1 MVVLGRVS
9 PLAPGVTAFQRPQAF
24 RELVTSLYV
33 YRVSLRG
40 LVRILDLL
48 GCGVGAATLWR
59 DVQAVAP
66 GRMPDP
72 QATLSPWLEV
82 DETWLSIGGAKR
94 PVAVVLG
101 PTGERLDLRLSGP
114 GFDGGDGFTDLA
126 QRGARILTTDDAPVY
141 GPALDASGL
150 DRQQCA
156 VPRQRTVGR
165 HIRDLDED
173 ALTHLDRALLPI
185 LQRLARGR
193 VFGSP
198 EAGLAGNLP
207 GPAAWYPL
215 ARHLR
220 ACLRPADTLRTQT
233 ATPPSTFWT
242 GAGP

>member
-1 MVVLGRVS
+1 MCLGRVS

-24 RELVTSLYV
+24 RKLVTSLYV

-72 QATLSPWLEV
+72 QAALSPWLEV

-156 VPRQRTVGR
+156 VPSITVVN
-165 HIRDLDED
+165 
-173 ALTHLDRALLPI
+173 
-185 LQRLARGR
+185 QLAAHAAGSGSTGPSRRG
-193 VFGSP
+193 GAS
-198 EAGLAGNLP
+198 
-207 GPAAWYPL
+207 
-215 ARHLR
+215 
-220 ACLRPADTLRTQT
+220 RPARP
-233 ATPPSTFWT
+233 AS
-242 GAGP
+242 GAGRG